1 MNPAPGPR
9 SVILREE
16 AERLTPGGIH
26 SNVRMAGPRIV
37 IERAK
42 GAWLYDVDGNDYVDH
57 LLGQGPNF
65 LGHAPDV
72 VLDAVDEATRLGMIY
87 GGQHPLENEA
97 ARLVLEATSWPEL
110 IRFGVSGTEMVH
122 AALRLAR
129 AHTGRRRIIRFEGH
143 YHGWLDDVLM
153 ADNGS
158 GWGPASEGQNR
169 GDFDQQIILP
179 WNDEDAVNGA
189 YEKHGHDIAA
199 VITEP
204 MMVNVGAIEPR
215 PGYLAHLRSLTA
227 AHGSVLIFDE
237 VISGFRLALGGAAAR
252 YGVTP
257 DLAVYGKA
265 LAGGW
270 PAAALAGKGELM
282 ERLGTGEVNHSGTF
296 NSSVMAMAAVVA
308 AITELQT
315 NPPYDR
321 VDAYGRALMDQLG
334 RLAAE
339 HGLELH
345 IQGVPSAFHSS
356 FGDAEVY
363 DASSAS
369 QLDNVRYS
377 RFAQVLVAHGVWV
390 AGRGVW
396 YTSAAHGDA
405 ELGAVTERVDSAM
418 SAFTG

>member
-1 MNPAPGPR
+1 MSPIPGPL

-16 AERLTPGGIH
+16 AERLSPGGIH
-26 SNVRMAGPRIV
+26 SNVRITGPRVV

-72 VLDAVDEATRLGMIY
+72 ILDFVNEATRSGMIY
-87 GGQHPLENEA
+87 GGQHPLENQA
-97 ARLVLEATSWPEL
+97 AKLVLEATAWPEL

-122 AALRLAR
+122 TALRLAR
-129 AHTGRRRIIRFEGH
+129 AHTARPRIIRFEGH
-143 YHGWLDDVLM
+143 YHGWLDNVLM
-153 ADNGS
+153 AHSGD
-158 GWGPASEGQNR
+158 GWGPASEGQSR

-179 WNDEDAVNGA
+179 WNDEDAVSDA
-189 YEKHGHDIAA
+189 FDEHGDDIAA
-199 VITEP
+199 IITEP

-215 PGYLAHLRSLTA
+215 PGYLEHLRSVTE

-270 PAAALAGKGELM
+270 PVAALAGRGELM

-296 NSSVMAMAAVVA
+296 NSSVMSMAAVVA
-308 AITELQT
+308 AITELQE
-315 NPPYDR
+315 NPPYDHI
-321 VDAYGRALMDQLG
+321 DAYGRALMGHLG

-345 IQGVPSAFHSS
+345 IQGIPAAFHCS

-363 DASSAS
+363 DAASAS
-369 QLDNVRYS
+369 RLDNIRYS
-377 RFAQVLVAHGVWV
+377 QFAQVLVANGVWV

-396 YTSAAHGDA
+396 YTSAAHGDV
-405 ELGAVTERVDSAM
+405 ELAAVVERVDSAM
-418 SAFTG
+418 NAFTT